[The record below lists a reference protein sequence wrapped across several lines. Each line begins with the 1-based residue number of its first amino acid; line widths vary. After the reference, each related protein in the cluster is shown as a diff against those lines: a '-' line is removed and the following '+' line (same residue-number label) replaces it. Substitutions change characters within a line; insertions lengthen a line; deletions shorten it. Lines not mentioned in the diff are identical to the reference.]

1 MLSLYKGSNLWKI
14 FLAWFVMLLV
24 SVTNGAIRDFTYGQ
38 HLSEL
43 AAHQISTASGIVL
56 LGIVISVFCRIAPPT
71 SAREAFSLGLFW
83 LGLTL
88 AFEFLFFHY
97 VGGHSWSALLAN
109 YNVLEGRVWVLLLA
123 WIAIAPSVFFS
134 CSTRCHNQ
142 KDSP

>member
-1 MLSLYKGSNLWKI
+1 MSSIFKFATLWKI
-14 FLAWFVMLLV
+14 LLAWLVMLLV
-24 SVTNGAIRDFTYGQ
+24 SIANGAIRDFSYGQ
-38 HLSEL
+38 QISEL

-56 LGIVISVFCRIAPPT
+56 LGMVIAGYCRLTPPS
-71 SAREAFSLGLFW
+71 SAAEAISLGLFW
-83 LGLTL
+83 VGLTL

-123 WIAIAPSVFFS
+123 WIAVAPSVFFS
-134 CSTRCHNQ
+134 YSTRRHKQ